1 MVEIA
6 IKEIKIKKASDRYGW
21 KAEWIKDEG
30 KEMNK
35 SLTVLYKRI
44 EKKKCVPEEW
54 GHIIIKSVRK
64 KNK

>member
-44 EKKKCVPEEW
+44 EKKNKCTRRM
-54 GHIIIKSVRK
+54 GTYH
-64 KNK
+64 KNISA